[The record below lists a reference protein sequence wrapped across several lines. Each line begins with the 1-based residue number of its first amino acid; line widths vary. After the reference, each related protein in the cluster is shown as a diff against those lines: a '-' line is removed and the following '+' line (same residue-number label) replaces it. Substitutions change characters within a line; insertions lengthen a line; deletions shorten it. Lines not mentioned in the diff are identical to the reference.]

1 MFAKFGPAGTG
12 DTFKEQGYKKS
23 AQLPQY
29 LKNAGVNAFEYQCGR
44 GVNINEEAAA
54 LLGRDLKD
62 AGIALSLHAPYFISL
77 SSVEKEKRIGSVKY
91 ILQSAAAVK
100 ILGGT
105 RVVVHSGSC
114 AKISREEALELARD
128 TLKMAS
134 AALDENGFSDVI
146 LCIETMG
153 KVNQLGN
160 LSEVMELCSVDDR
173 FLPCID
179 FGHLNARDFGSIKSG
194 DDYLYILDTI
204 ENKLGADKL
213 KIFHSHFSKI
223 EYTLDGGE
231 KKHLTFEDKVFGP
244 NYEPLLELIYKKN
257 LAPTFI
263 CESAGSQTED
273 SAQMKRFYESL
284 F

>member
-244 NYEPLLELIYKKN
+244 DYEPLLELIYKKN
-257 LAPTFI
+257 LTPTFI

-273 SAQMKRFYESL
+273 SAEMKRFYESL